1 MCFVQIV
8 PSCEIA
14 RQCPVWR
21 GCSKVDTDRERKCI
35 TRGRTHTCSH
45 KATQCDH
52 DNYTEP
58 RAHVQISSKS
68 TWHEKRGG
76 GGRKDE
82 RGGGRQRSGR
92 SIRQQRNVISMNLNK
107 SFLSLSRLCRC
118 GKTVGIKQGR
128 LTISGHKH
136 TTLFFCMQICCTE
149 YTNECSSQNVQHIKH
164 ITPQGKQCVPQC
176 NALNLMKLKQ
186 YQSQFLK
193 TPEKSKLEFVDVRFG
208 KYFNISLSGK
218 ITKN

>member
-14 RQCPVWR
+14 RQCPVCR

-76 GGRKDE
+76 GEMRKDE
-82 RGGGRQRSGR
+82 RGRGRQRSGR

-136 TTLFFCMQICCTE
+136 TTLFFCMLIMYVQNTQM
-149 YTNECSSQNVQHIKH
+149 NAVVRMCSTLNTSLLKGNSVSH
-164 ITPQGKQCVPQC
+164 
-176 NALNLMKLKQ
+176 NAMHSTWWN
-186 YQSQFLK
+186 
-193 TPEKSKLEFVDVRFG
+193 
-208 KYFNISLSGK
+208 
-218 ITKN
+218 